1 MLFIIMTMIMITC
14 LKMMMITIT
23 WLEVMMFMI
32 ETIETWLE
40 VRWTGVRQPVE
51 ERPGDGCHEKD
62 FSHLGFLQ
70 RQLSCLCQG
79 PAQLLV

>member
-1 MLFIIMTMIMITC
+1 MDGGAMMMMMAMTM
-14 LKMMMITIT
+14 MMM
-23 WLEVMMFMI
+23 VMMMMMI

-62 FSHLGFLQ
+62 FRHLGFLQ

-79 PAQLLV
+79 PGQLLI